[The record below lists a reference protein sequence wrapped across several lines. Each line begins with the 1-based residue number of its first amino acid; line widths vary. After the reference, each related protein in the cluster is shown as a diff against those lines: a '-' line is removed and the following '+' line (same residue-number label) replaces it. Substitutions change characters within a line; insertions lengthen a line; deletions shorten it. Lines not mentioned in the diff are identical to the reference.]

1 MIPLVPVLLKRLYDD
16 RSKLDNLRG
25 LLQRMVGKY
34 KLLRDQEGEED
45 DDLPKPDNTSQHSS
59 RSRSPAA
66 QMLLEDNMGSSQRLS
81 VSVSKGHDGL
91 TLVET
96 ARLSFEFC
104 ILWVS
109 SPNCK
114 LYVLLTKNSVSGA
127 LEQS

>member
-16 RSKLDNLRG
+16 RSKLDNLRI

-66 QMLLEDNMGSSQRLS
+66 QILLEDNMGSC
-81 VSVSKGHDGL
+81 VSVSRGHDGL

-114 LYVLLTKNSVSGA
+114 LYVLLTKNPVSGA

>member
-1 MIPLVPVLLKRLYDD
+1 MLLKHLYDD

-25 LLQRMVGKY
+25 LLQRKVGKY
-34 KLLRDQEGEED
+34 KLLRDHEGEEG
-45 DDLPKPDNTSQHSS
+45 DDLPKPDNTSQYSS

-66 QMLLEDNMGSSQRLS
+66 QMLLEDNMDSSQRLS
-81 VSVSKGHDGL
+81 VSMSRGYDGL

-109 SPNCK
+109 SPNYK

>member
-1 MIPLVPVLLKRLYDD
+1 MLLIHLYHD
-16 RSKLDNLRG
+16 RSKLGNLRD
-25 LLQRMVGKY
+25 LLQRKAGKY
-34 KLLRDQEGEED
+34 KLLRDHEGEED

-66 QMLLEDNMGSSQRLS
+66 QMLLGDNMGSSQRLS
-81 VSVSKGHDGL
+81 VSVSRGHDGL

-114 LYVLLTKNSVSGA
+114 LYVLLTKNIVSGA
-127 LEQS
+127 LEWS

>member
-1 MIPLVPVLLKRLYDD
+1 MLLIHLYDD
-16 RSKLDNLRG
+16 RSKLGNLQG
-25 LLQRMVGKY
+25 LLQRKAGKY
-34 KLLRDQEGEED
+34 KLLRDHEGEED

-59 RSRSPAA
+59 RSGSPAA
-66 QMLLEDNMGSSQRLS
+66 QMLLGDNMGSSQRLS
-81 VSVSKGHDGL
+81 VSVSRGHDGL

-114 LYVLLTKNSVSGA
+114 LYVLPTKNLVSGA
-127 LEQS
+127 LELS

>member
-1 MIPLVPVLLKRLYDD
+1 MLLIHLYDD
-16 RSKLDNLRG
+16 RSKLGNLQG
-25 LLQRMVGKY
+25 LLQRKAGKY
-34 KLLRDQEGEED
+34 KLLRDHEGEED

-59 RSRSPAA
+59 RSGSPAA
-66 QMLLEDNMGSSQRLS
+66 QMLLGDNMGSSQRLS
-81 VSVSKGHDGL
+81 VSVSRGHDGL

-114 LYVLLTKNSVSGA
+114 LYVLLTKNLVSGA
-127 LEQS
+127 LELS

>member
-16 RSKLDNLRG
+16 RSNLDNLRS

-45 DDLPKPDNTSQHSS
+45 DDLPKPDNTSQHPS

-66 QMLLEDNMGSSQRLS
+66 QMLLEDNMGSSQQLS
-81 VSVSKGHDGL
+81 VSVSRGHDGL

-114 LYVLLTKNSVSGA
+114 LYVLLTKNPVSGA